1 MKAKMMKN
9 TIETKNINN
18 KLSSLINLFI
28 FIFILFILG
37 LLYSKFYDKNNNEES
52 LIQ

>member
-1 MKAKMMKN
+1 MKN
-9 TIETKNINN
+9 TKNKHFIENK

-52 LIQ
+52 LT

>member
-1 MKAKMMKN
+1 MKN
-9 TIETKNINN
+9 TINKHFIETKNK

-52 LIQ
+52 LT